1 MVALVGVS
9 RDALHAH
16 VGMALFLV
24 IALALRRQRWALLGP
39 VDISWYPQLRGG
51 ECQEAK
57 EGDGGLVVSGC
68 DAPELLELVE
78 HALDPIAVLVG
89 TVVAGD
95 GLFAVGL
102 GRDDRQNPL
111 EQQAGADIVAV
122 VALVGQHQP
131 GFGDRQGDQVI
142 DGFVV

>member
-1 MVALVGVS
+1 MHFFYLDETGCNGADLNVVQEPIFV
-9 RDALHAH
+9 
-16 VGMALFLV
+16 
-24 IALALRRQRWALLGP
+24 LGP